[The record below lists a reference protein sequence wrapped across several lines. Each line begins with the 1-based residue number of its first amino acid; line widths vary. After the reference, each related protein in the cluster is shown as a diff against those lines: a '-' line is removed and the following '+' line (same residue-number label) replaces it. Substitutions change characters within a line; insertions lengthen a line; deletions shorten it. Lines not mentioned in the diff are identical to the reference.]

1 MATKVDI
8 LDFALVKNVEMT
20 CSIDRDITIQLE
32 LLCESKEDFDL
43 VYETILEKVN
53 GMRNK

>member
-20 CSIDRDITIQLE
+20 CSIDSDITIQLE

-53 GMRNK
+53 GKRNK